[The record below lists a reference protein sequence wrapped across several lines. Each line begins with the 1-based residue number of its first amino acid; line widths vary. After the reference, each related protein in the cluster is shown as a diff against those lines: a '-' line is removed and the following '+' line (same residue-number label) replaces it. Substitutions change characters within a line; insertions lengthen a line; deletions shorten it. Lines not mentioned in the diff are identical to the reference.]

1 MTTSKPGALQVRARA
16 NHVVDHHYDDAK
28 PGKPLYLLIPGGLI
42 ALASLALEIFIAY
55 QSFLN
60 EAIPQST
67 GLALMLVLA
76 PFYIGGVFL
85 FSYGYELYNL
95 PRALRDTAII
105 VFFTVAAVVII
116 AVLFV
121 VLGAMGEG
129 GSGSSSRRSSRSSSS
144 SSGGGTS
151 SGGSGGGLGGYYGG
165 MGPIFLGG
173 LGGPTRVETRQVV
186 KEVPVEPP
194 KPQPITCPYCGRAYV
209 PAENKYACPNC
220 GGATPDDL
228 RAQSEPPVNPNPTQ

>member
-1 MTTSKPGALQVRARA
+1 MPSSNPGALQVRARA

-55 QSFLN
+55 QAFLN

-67 GLALMLVLA
+67 GLLLMLLLA

-105 VFFTVAAVVII
+105 VFITVAAVVII

-129 GSGSSSRRSSRSSSS
+129 RSGSSSRSSRSESS
-144 SSGGGTS
+144 SSGGGAS
-151 SGGSGGGLGGYYGG
+151 SGGSGGGTGGGYYGG
-165 MGPIFLGG
+165 MGPIFIGG
-173 LGGPTRVETRQVV
+173 LGPTRVETHEVV
-186 KEVPVEPP
+186 KEVPVAPP

-209 PAENKYACPNC
+209 PADNQYACPNC

-228 RAQSEPPVNPNPTQ
+228 RTQSEPPINPNPTQ